1 MSRGFSMEP
10 RSPEA
15 GMPIDKDM
23 ILVTKIHELLVGE
36 FGARPI
42 MLKFLVDSQRT
53 NNVDGH
59 YEAEYELKSGTS
71 LKFMCKLVK
80 KDMIFRVT
88 MGMSQLNYAVDLDKF
103 INDDLVPI
111 SIFDIKELLDQWMK
125 A

>member
-1 MSRGFSMEP
+1 MET

-23 ILVTKIHELLVGE
+23 VLVMKIHELLVGE

-42 MLKFLVDSQRT
+42 LLKFLVDSQRT
-53 NNVDGH
+53 NGIDGH
-59 YEAEYELKSGTS
+59 YEAEYELKSGAS

-80 KDMIFRVT
+80 KDMIFRVKL
-88 MGMSQLNYAVDLDKF
+88 GMSQLNYAIDLHKF
-103 INDDLVPI
+103 INDDLMPI
-111 SIFDIKELLDQWMK
+111 SILDIRELLDQWMR